1 MSVMNRP
8 LFRANGGSVNGDRRR
23 DIVDEINEL
32 DRLVA
37 DEIISQARADHD
49 RQLLRDEMMQIPL
62 SESEQKTIK
71 DMAGSYFRDVGGKG
85 RESMKDRGRGPRI
98 RIEEL
103 ADGGPANGFP
113 DLSGDGRITQKDILM
128 GRGVIAKQEGGPI
141 MPQEAAGQVQMAS
154 EAEGQQVGLDYVA
167 KTLGGIDNAEDVE
180 SMINAIRGNA
190 MPIEAR
196 RTELAG
202 FVGQD
207 DAMATPES
215 VLAMV
220 QPTIM
225 LSEEGAMNSGIGD
238 LMQGM
243 TSDIDMATEGG
254 APTDMGQ
261 GVGQLMMAGAP
272 MDAAPQ
278 QFANG
283 GAVQP
288 VYMADAGDPSL
299 AQIMQ
304 LMGAGAPSTP
314 GKSVSLQGAYDEYL
328 PLYQNLVAQ
337 SDENRDKDRALA
349 LAKAGFQFAS
359 GRDAAGKNIA
369 GQPFLSQLGS
379 AATGLV
385 GDLGDLEKER
395 RKSDLAV
402 RTLAAQSAGKAVES
416 ARDTASA
423 RQLAQEK
430 ASYDIVKEIVK
441 AQFEKG
447 DFEISQI
454 RTDRDGNPTFAIV
467 NKETGTFDPID
478 PETLRG
484 RATLAV
490 AAENNAV
497 GPPAETA
504 PQTVDERTI
513 GLPSKTPDERAFKT
527 IMTNLDAYADGT
539 LNPTDTRI
547 FETSLESYLGPKA
560 GAAPG
565 LISFTNPLTE
575 QIAEAITQREAAEGL
590 DVGLNVEILAKAR
603 DVLKTDKLTSAEK
616 MQGINERLAQ
626 VNLLPEVS
634 DVFDPAEAVGA
645 KGTVLQALAT
655 GAGLVR
661 ELTGSELL
669 TDTETAETG
678 ENFRQTRSY
687 LQKLGTI
694 TLKTLLTELG
704 TRPLDR
710 VVAVVEKQVQ
720 GITPTNGFGD
730 FDEEYLANLK
740 VLRSE
745 IAAQSAVFNEIAAN
759 PEVFEGSAFAKD
771 LSTALRLK
779 PEADGLL
786 RAYDQ
791 IIAGLEESLG
801 IVKDQGVT
809 PRAEAQPNAAGNKV
823 SPAEAAMRRTMGIT
837 GT

>member
-1 MSVMNRP
+1 MNVMNRP
-8 LFRANGGSVNGDRRR
+8 LFRAKGG
-23 DIVDEINEL
+23 EAE
-32 DRLVA
+32 
-37 DEIISQARADHD
+37 
-49 RQLLRDEMMQIPL
+49 
-62 SESEQKTIK
+62 K
-71 DMAGSYFRDVGGKG
+71 
-85 RESMKDRGRGPRI
+85 
-98 RIEEL
+98 
-103 ADGGPANGFP
+103 FP
-113 DLSGDGRITQKDILM
+113 DLSGDGKVTQKDILI
-128 GRGVIAKQEGGPI
+128 GRGVIQKQEGGPI
-141 MPQEAAGQVQMAS
+141 MPEEAAGQVQMAS
-154 EAEGQQVGLDYVA
+154 EAEGRQVGLDYVA
-167 KTLGGIDNAEDVE
+167 KTLGGIDNAEDIE
-180 SMINAIRGNA
+180 SMINAIRGND

-196 RTELAG
+196 RMELAG
-202 FVGQD
+202 FVGRD

-238 LMQGM
+238 LMQGI
-243 TSDIDMATEGG
+243 TADVEMATEGG
-254 APTDMGQ
+254 EPTDMGQ
-261 GVGQLMMAGAP
+261 GVGALMMAGAP

-288 VYMADAGDPSL
+288 VYMADAGDASL
-299 AQIMQ
+299 ERIIQ
-304 LMGAGAPSTP
+304 LIGAGAPSTP
-314 GKSVSLQGAYDEYL
+314 GKSVSLQGAYDQYL
-328 PLYQNLVAQ
+328 PLFQNLVAQ
-337 SDENRDKDRALA
+337 SDEDRKKDRALA

-359 GRDAAGKNIA
+359 GRDASGKNIA

-385 GDLGDLEKER
+385 GDLGELEKER
-395 RKSDLAV
+395 RKSDIAV
-402 RTLAAQSAGKAVES
+402 KTLAAQSASKAVES

-423 RQLAQEK
+423 RELAREK
-430 ASYDIVKEIVK
+430 AGYDIVKEIVK
-441 AQFEKG
+441 AQFKDG
-447 DFEISQI
+447 KFEVSQI
-454 RTDRDGNPTFAIV
+454 GTDRDGNPLFGTV
-467 NKETGTFDPID
+467 NQATGSFEKID

-484 RATLAV
+484 RATLEV
-490 AAENNAV
+490 AAENKAV
-497 GPPAETA
+497 GPPAEVAPLAQTA
-504 PQTVDERTI
+504 PRAVDERTI

-547 FETSLESYLGPKA
+547 FETSLESYLGAK
-560 GAAPG
+560 GGSAPG
-565 LISFTNPLTE
+565 VVTFTNPLTE
-575 QIAEAITQREAAEGL
+575 QIAEAIVERENTEGL
-590 DVGLNVEILAKAR
+590 EVGLNVEILAKAK
-603 DVLKTDKLTSAEK
+603 DVLKPGASTKSERMAE
-616 MQGINERLAQ
+616 INERLAQ
-626 VNLLPEVS
+626 INLLPEVS
-634 DVFDPAEAVGA
+634 DVFDPAQAVGA

-669 TDTETAETG
+669 TDTETAQTG

-710 VVAVVEKQVQ
+710 VVKVVEQQVQ

-759 PEVFEGSAFAKD
+759 PDLYEGTAFASD

-801 IVKDQGVT
+801 IIKDQGVT
-809 PRAEAQPNAAGNKV
+809 TPRKQAERNADGNMV
-823 SPAEAAMRRTMGIT
+823 SPAEASIRRTMRT
-837 GT
+837 GGA